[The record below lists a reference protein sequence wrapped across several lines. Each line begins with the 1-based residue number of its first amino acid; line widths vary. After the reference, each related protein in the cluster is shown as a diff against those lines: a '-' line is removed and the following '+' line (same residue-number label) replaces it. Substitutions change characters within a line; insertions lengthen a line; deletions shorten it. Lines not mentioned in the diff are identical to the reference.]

1 MKLPLQFLR
10 FLAGAIAVLLMAAV
24 PGAHSI
30 GQANTFGQI
39 IALEGHI
46 NDVAVDEVRQL
57 VYAGNF
63 SAGRVEVIS
72 MTTNQRISS
81 FPTSPEPSA
90 MSGMA
95 MSLDARFLVA
105 INVPVT
111 SGVAQLASITAINL
125 NDSSDRR
132 HFPLADTPLAV
143 TFITGGDAL
152 IVTTTRLLL
161 FDPEDGSTRVLI
173 DLENPPPDVILP
185 APLPTFPREVVTAF
199 SNPRMI
205 LKQVWVGKGTEV
217 GSELLSRGFRCGDG
231 EGGGGLRGRGKLC
244 RVVLRT
250 RKLVELPPPP
260 PIPEESRADR
270 PVSGRCLTTVTG
282 SPPAVFSC
290 VAASAARTRCR
301 SSGVLVAR
309 EKRP

>member
-1 MKLPLQFLR
+1 MAPASDKRSISVSHSPDVPAC
-10 FLAGAIAVLLMAAV
+10 AGT
-24 PGAHSI
+24 GAHDS
-30 GQANTFGQI
+30 
-39 IALEGHI
+39 
-46 NDVAVDEVRQL
+46 
-57 VYAGNF
+57 
-63 SAGRVEVIS
+63 GR
-72 MTTNQRISS
+72 R
-81 FPTSPEPSA
+81 
-90 MSGMA
+90 G
-95 MSLDARFLVA
+95 
-105 INVPVT
+105 
-111 SGVAQLASITAINL
+111 
-125 NDSSDRR
+125 RR
-132 HFPLADTPLAV
+132 
-143 TFITGGDAL
+143 
-152 IVTTTRLLL
+152 
-161 FDPEDGSTRVLI
+161 
-173 DLENPPPDVILP
+173 NPPRDLP
-185 APLPTFPREVVTAF
+185 GFSGGPYTIGPAF
-199 SNPRMI
+199 SNSRMI

-244 RVVLRT
+244 RVVLRA

>member
-1 MKLPLQFLR
+1 MASGTKCRAGGSLDTARLRKGLGGEPDVWWWSIARWFADGTGTLALDELR
-10 FLAGAIAVLLMAAV
+10 FPSESRHGSRKGRGPQRQDPTLR
-24 PGAHSI
+24 
-30 GQANTFGQI
+30 
-39 IALEGHI
+39 ALETFFHG
-46 NDVAVDEVRQL
+46 L
-57 VYAGNF
+57 
-63 SAGRVEVIS
+63 
-72 MTTNQRISS
+72 
-81 FPTSPEPSA
+81 
-90 MSGMA
+90 
-95 MSLDARFLVA
+95 
-105 INVPVT
+105 
-111 SGVAQLASITAINL
+111 
-125 NDSSDRR
+125 
-132 HFPLADTPLAV
+132 TP
-143 TFITGGDAL
+143 G
-152 IVTTTRLLL
+152 
-161 FDPEDGSTRVLI
+161 PVLI
-173 DLENPPPDVILP
+173 EWLRRRARQGARGHSHP
-185 APLPTFPREVVTAF
+185 AFLGWRPAF
-199 SNPRMI
+199 SNSRMI

-244 RVVLRT
+244 RVVLRA

>member
-1 MKLPLQFLR
+1 MWASRQ
-10 FLAGAIAVLLMAAV
+10 AAARGGPV
-24 PGAHSI
+24 PGKH
-30 GQANTFGQI
+30 
-39 IALEGHI
+39 
-46 NDVAVDEVRQL
+46 R
-57 VYAGNF
+57 
-63 SAGRVEVIS
+63 GRDC
-72 MTTNQRISS
+72 
-81 FPTSPEPSA
+81 TS
-90 MSGMA
+90 
-95 MSLDARFLVA
+95 
-105 INVPVT
+105 
-111 SGVAQLASITAINL
+111 
-125 NDSSDRR
+125 
-132 HFPLADTPLAV
+132 
-143 TFITGGDAL
+143 
-152 IVTTTRLLL
+152 LLL
-161 FDPEDGSTRVLI
+161 VEGPSGRRRS
-173 DLENPPPDVILP
+173 PPAASP
-185 APLPTFPREVVTAF
+185 AF
-199 SNPRMI
+199 SNSRMI

-244 RVVLRT
+244 RVVLRA